1 MLAGRREWITTLPSW
16 RILPRS
22 QSQRIEANA
31 AESSLV
37 RLGRIVI
44 AASLPVAFA
53 DVAVFGYPLFSLLM
67 NVLYVGYVAVWW
79 PAIGTRRVE
88 AVSLALIGLG
98 LAAVYA
104 GVPLWEGVQ
113 VTQDPSAGLPP

>member
-1 MLAGRREWITTLPSW
+1 MLVGRRERIMTLPSW
-16 RILPRS
+16 SILPR
-22 QSQRIEANA
+22 QQRVQATA
-31 AESSLV
+31 AELSLV

-44 AASLPVAFA
+44 FLSLPVAFA
-53 DVAVFGYPLFSLLM
+53 DTAVFGYPLFSLLM

-113 VTQDPSAGLPP
+113 VAHEQSAGLPQ